1 MAGLGVRISAGMNW
15 LRFPPQSFRA
25 RITLLTLGIFV
36 IGIWAVAISA
46 SHVLRDDM
54 ERQLG
59 AQQFSTTSLI
69 ATELNQQLADRLHV
83 IETIAAHMGV
93 ATHGDVAA
101 MQDYLEQRPVLQRL
115 FNGGLFVTD
124 IRGTAIAD
132 VPRIAGRIGTNYMDR
147 TTVSIPL
154 TEGRSLIGKPA
165 LGKKLLKPIF
175 SIAAPVRDKEGRGVG
190 ALVGTINL
198 GLPSFLDQIGE
209 DSYGKTGGYLLI
221 APQHNLF
228 VTATDK
234 SRTMQPLPA
243 PGVNPMHD
251 RYMQGYEG
259 HGVAV
264 SSRGVEELSAAKRI
278 PVAGW
283 FLVTVLPTTEA
294 FAPINSMMQQ
304 MFLVAIIVTLLAGGL
319 VWWLTTLFLHRQI
332 APILSSTD
340 AIRALTMEA
349 TAEFPFPLPVDAPDE
364 ISQLING
371 FNRLLHI
378 LTQREADLK
387 TAYGELRRLSDHL
400 QDAREAERKALAL
413 DIHDQLGA
421 SLTGIRMRLEAL
433 IAATPGDESAQV
445 HAAEL
450 QMIADLARVGQQS
463 MRELCTR
470 LRPSVLDDL
479 GLVEACRW
487 LLRDWVKNA
496 GLAASDEIAP
506 LATPPDDA
514 LGTDIFRCLQE
525 LLTNVAR
532 HAGATQV
539 AVALSEQGQVFS
551 LRVHDDG
558 HGFDRADKT
567 RGFGLAG
574 LRERASRH
582 GGEVL
587 IDSGAAGTLVT
598 VTFIGGGEG

>member
-1 MAGLGVRISAGMNW
+1 MNS
-15 LRFPPQSFRA
+15 FPQSFRA
-25 RITLLTLGIFV
+25 RITLLTLSIFV

-46 SHVLRDDM
+46 SQVLRNDM

-59 AQQFSTTSLI
+59 AQQFATTSLI
-69 ATELNQQLADRLHV
+69 ANEINQQLADRLHA
-83 IETIAAHMGV
+83 IETVAAHMGV
-93 ATHGDVAA
+93 ATKGDVAA
-101 MQDYLEQRPVLQRL
+101 MQDYLDQRLVLQTL

-124 IRGTAIAD
+124 TRGTAIAD
-132 VPRIAGRIGTNYMDR
+132 VPQIAGRIGTNYMDR

-165 LGKKLLKPIF
+165 LGKKLQKPIF
-175 SIAAPVRDKEGRGVG
+175 SIAAPVRDKQGRVIG
-190 ALVGTINL
+190 ALLGNINL

-234 SRTMQPLPA
+234 SRSLQPLPA

-264 SSRGVEELSAAKRI
+264 SSRGVAELSAAKRI

-283 FLVTVLPTTEA
+283 FLVTALPVAEA
-294 FAPINSMMQQ
+294 FAPIDSMLQH
-304 MFLVAIIVTLLAGGL
+304 MFLVAIVLTLLAGGL

-340 AIRALTMEA
+340 AIRALTTEA
-349 TAEFPFPLPVDAPDE
+349 TGRLTPPMPADAPDE
-364 ISQLING
+364 IGELING

-387 TAYGELRRLSDHL
+387 AAYGELRRLSDHL

-433 IAATPGDESAQV
+433 IADIPDDEAGQV

-450 QMIADLARVGQQS
+450 QMIADLARTSQQS
-463 MRELCTR
+463 VRELCTR

-487 LLRDWVKNA
+487 LLRDWAKTT
-496 GLAASDEIAP
+496 GLATCDDFAP
-506 LATPPDDA
+506 LAAQPDDA
-514 LGTDIFRCLQE
+514 LATDIFRCLQE

-539 AVALSEQGQVFS
+539 AVALSEQAQVYR
-551 LRVHDDG
+551 LRVSDDG
-558 HGFDRADKT
+558 HGFDGADKT
-567 RGFGLAG
+567 GGFGLAG

-587 IDSGAAGTLVT
+587 IESATSGTVVT
-598 VTFIGGGEG
+598 ITFVGGGVETEWRRN